1 MEKFKDMFTE
11 EQWNKICL
19 EVQREIFDNDYANF
33 VGGEGYKPQSDKE
46 KEYFDKAYEEF
57 RNIRDL
63 DVSDEEAF
71 MKTEEKMESKGW
83 IAVKCSHCEKITI
96 TKVNKE

>member
-1 MEKFKDMFTE
+1 MGKYKDMFTE
-11 EQWNKICL
+11 EQWSKICM

-33 VGGEGYKPQSDKE
+33 VGGEEYKPQSDKE

-71 MKTEEKMESKGW
+71 IKTEEKMESEGW
-83 IAVKCSHCEKITI
+83 MTVKCSHCGKVTI
-96 TKVNKE
+96 IKKNKK